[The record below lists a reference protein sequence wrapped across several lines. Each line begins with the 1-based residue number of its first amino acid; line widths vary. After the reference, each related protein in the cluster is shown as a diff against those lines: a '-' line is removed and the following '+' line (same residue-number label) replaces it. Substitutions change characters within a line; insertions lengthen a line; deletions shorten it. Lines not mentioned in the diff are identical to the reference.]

1 MNSFQNR
8 VIVKGMKVT
17 MTKRWLSGIVALLLL
32 VGLAGAAFAL
42 EPFKVD
48 RYVTDRAGLL
58 AETENQQLAELL
70 DQYARDT
77 GNQLLV
83 VTVPSLENR
92 ETAEFTEAL
101 FKLNQPGQKGKD
113 NGVIL
118 LVAKAEHKI
127 RIEVGYGLEGVLP
140 DGKAGTII
148 REVISPYFKA
158 GDYYNGIVAGVS
170 AMITAITPDYQLGNV
185 PEAQPAPRRRSGG
198 LSPLAV
204 LVFVLIAIFS
214 SIFNRFD
221 RFNTRRRYRGGYSE
235 PGLWGGGSS
244 FGNDS
249 SSGYGGSGG
258 FDGGGGGFGG
268 GGAGGDW

>member
-1 MNSFQNR
+1 MNLE
-8 VIVKGMKVT
+8 

-32 VGLAGAAFAL
+32 VGLTGAAFAL

-48 RYVTDRAGLL
+48 RYVTDKAGLL
-58 AETENQQLAELL
+58 AEAENQQLAELL

-83 VTVPSLENR
+83 ITLPTLENR
-92 ETAEFTEAL
+92 EAVEFTEEL

-113 NGVIL
+113 NGAIL

-148 REVISPYFKA
+148 RENISPYFKA
-158 GDYYNGIVAGVS
+158 GDFPGGIVAGVS
-170 AMITAITPDYQLGNV
+170 AMITAITPDYQLNNV
-185 PEAQPAPRRRSGG
+185 PAPRQERQRNSGG
-198 LSPLAV
+198 FSPLAII
-204 LVFVLIAIFS
+204 VFVIIAIMS
-214 SIFNRFD
+214 SVFNRFD
-221 RFNTRRRYRGGYSE
+221 RVNTRRRYRGGYSE
-235 PGLWGGGSS
+235 PGLWGWGGGSS

-258 FDGGGGGFGG
+258 GFDGGGGGFGG
-268 GGAGGDW
+268 GGSSGDW